1 MYIRPIDINE
11 YYKSCKENEVKFNRP
26 NFFKKDIDDVYD
38 QFAIIS
44 EEELEHYIPLI
55 IGTISLNTICD
66 MKDNNSV
73 SEETWNYFQQ
83 YVNLSCEMNNCS
95 DYMKQNSIGKEL
107 FSVITELN
115 KAGLPISEDTIRGEI
130 KKRRNKE
137 EDVKEMK

>member
-137 EDVKEMK
+137 EDIKEMK

>member
-1 MYIRPIDINE
+1 MGKIIINNT
-11 YYKSCKENEVKFNRP
+11 YSIGTNFN
-26 NFFKKDIDDVYD
+26 KDNIFLGTIKNDSEK
-38 QFAIIS
+38 IIS
-44 EEELEHYIPLI
+44 KEELEHYIPLI

-130 KKRRNKE
+130 KKRRKGNGLY
-137 EDVKEMK
+137 